1 MSVSLPNGAT
11 LKLAA
16 SYGAAKPITAITNA
30 NPAVAS
36 AVAHGFTAGAI
47 LEVTSGWPK
56 LNGRAVRVG
65 AAPATDTFKLE
76 NFDSSDASLFPTA
89 SAPGSA
95 RAVLTWVDLPQVLEF
110 STSGGDAQFASYQ
123 FLESDTEQQIPSGF
137 SAMTIQVTIAD
148 DPTLSCYPVL
158 RAASIGRKP
167 IIMLLTLPNGSQI
180 PYNCYVSFNDTPTL
194 SKGNVMSVKPSFA
207 LIAQPV
213 RY

>member
-16 SYGAAKPITAITNA
+16 SYGTAKPITAITNA

-36 AVAHGFTAGAI
+36 AVAHGFLAGAI

-76 NFDSSDASLFPTA
+76 NVDSSDATLYPTA

-148 DPTLSCYPVL
+148 DPTLACYPVL
-158 RAASIGRKP
+158 RAASAGRKP

-180 PYNCYVSFNDTPTL
+180 PYNCYVSFNETPTL
-194 SKGNVMSVKPSFA
+194 SKGNVMTVKPSFA
-207 LIAQPV
+207 LIAQPL

>member
-1 MSVSLPNGAT
+1 MKKPARGGLVGAV
-11 LKLAA
+11 
-16 SYGAAKPITAITNA
+16 N
-30 NPAVAS
+30 V
-36 AVAHGFTAGAI
+36 
-47 LEVTSGWPK
+47 
-56 LNGRAVRVG
+56 GRAVRVG

>member
-16 SYGAAKPITAITNA
+16 SYGTAKPITAITNA

-36 AVAHGFTAGAI
+36 ATAHGFLAGAI

-65 AAPATDTFKLE
+65 TAPAADTFKLE
-76 NFDSSDASLFPTA
+76 NFDSTDATLFPTA

-123 FLESDTEQQIPSGF
+123 FLESDTEQQVPSGF
-137 SAMTIQVTIAD
+137 NAMTIQVTIAD
-148 DPTLSCYPVL
+148 DPTLACYPVL
-158 RAASIGRKP
+158 RAASAGRKP

>member
-16 SYGAAKPITAITNA
+16 TYGPAKPITAITNA

-36 AVAHGFTAGAI
+36 AVAHGFLAGAI
-47 LEVTSGWPK
+47 LELTSGWPK

-65 AAPATDTFKLE
+65 AAPAADTFKLE
-76 NFDSSDASLFPTA
+76 NFDSSDATLYPTA

-95 RAVLTWVDLPQVLEF
+95 RAVLTWVDLPQALEF
-110 STSGGDAQFASYQ
+110 STSGGETQFATYQ

-137 SAMTIQVTIAD
+137 SAMSIQVTIAD
-148 DPTLSCYPVL
+148 DPTLACYPVL
-158 RAASIGRKP
+158 RAASAGRKP

-180 PYNCYVSFNDTPTL
+180 PYNCYVSFNETPTL
-194 SKGNVMSVKPSFA
+194 SKNNVMTVKPSFA